1 MRFLL
6 AAVLAFAP
14 CASVLGASTQWS
26 SLADQSTLGFVA
38 HWQGTPVPGKFAKF
52 QVTARLDPAN
62 PSGGSL
68 EVKIVTTSVS
78 ASSADVT
85 RAIRSKDWLD
95 VEHYPSATFVS
106 QAIAAQ
112 SGGTLKVTGLLKL
125 KGHARTLS
133 FPLTLSHEGDHPV
146 LDGQLTLL
154 RTDFDIGTGK
164 WSDGKIIAVP
174 VSIVFHVVLG
184 PA

>member
-6 AAVLAFAP
+6 AVVLTFAP
-14 CASVLGASTQWS
+14 CASVLGAATQWS

-38 HWQGTPVPGKFAKF
+38 HWQETPVPGKFAKF
-52 QVTARLDPAN
+52 QVTAQLDPAN

-68 EVKIVTTSVS
+68 KVKIVTTSVS

-85 RAIRSKDWLD
+85 RAMRSKDWFD
-95 VEHYPSATFVS
+95 VDRYPSATFVS

-112 SGGTLKVTGLLKL
+112 SGGALKIMGILKL
-125 KGHARTLS
+125 KGHSRTVS
-133 FPLTLSHEGDHPV
+133 FPLTLSHEGNHPV
-146 LDGQLTLL
+146 LDGQLMLL
-154 RTDFDIGTGK
+154 RTGFDIGTGK
-164 WSDGKIIAVP
+164 WADGKIISVP
-174 VSIVFHVVLG
+174 VTIIFHVVLG